1 MKLPSGARQP
11 AADIRDAVA
20 EATTSCRAITSVSS
34 EIGASGSV
42 GGQRLRGRL
51 LAGLAAP
58 SSARLEAVAPFG
70 QPVFIFVARGGD
82 ATLLLPRDNRVLEHG
97 RPAEVL
103 EAIAGV
109 PLDAAELR
117 SALLG
122 CVTAPDS
129 DSGRRIGNEWRI
141 VSDGPNDLYLRRDS
155 RSGPWHI
162 VATVRRDTAGAQWRA
177 EYRDFQNGL
186 PRSVRLVAPGSKRF
200 DLRLTLSQVETNVS
214 LGPDVFRVE
223 IPPEAM
229 PISIQELRQ
238 AGPLR
243 GK

>member
-1 MKLPSGARQP
+1 MKLPSGAREP

-20 EATTSCRAITSVSS
+20 EATTACRRVTSISTEV
-34 EIGASGSV
+34 GASGSV

-70 QPVFIFVARGGD
+70 QPVFIFVARGSD

-117 SALLG
+117 SVLLG
-122 CVTAPDS
+122 CAMAPDS
-129 DSGRRIGNEWRI
+129 DSGRRVGDEWRV
-141 VSDGPNDLYLRRDS
+141 VSDGPNDVYLRRES

-162 VATVRRDTAGAQWRA
+162 VATVRRDAGGAQWRA
-177 EYRDFQNGL
+177 EYRDYQNGL
-186 PRSVRLVAPGSKRF
+186 PRSVRLVAPDSKRF
-200 DLRLTLSQVETNVS
+200 DLRLALSQVETNVP
-214 LGPDVFRVE
+214 LGPEVFRVE
-223 IPPEAM
+223 IPPAAV
-229 PISIQELRQ
+229 PIALPELKQ